1 MNFTIKSRKTGEI
14 FSFYA
19 PESGGY
25 VHLES
30 PGHSGNT
37 GAQICCGGGFMGS
50 TLSCGA
56 SEDDLVSTPRLLT
69 VFHHFHCPLLVINA
83 VRFPPFQH
91 H

>member
-19 PESGGY
+19 PDSGGY

-37 GAQICCGGGFMGS
+37 GAQICRGGEFMGS

-56 SEDDLVSTPRLLT
+56 SVDDLASVARKWYRQYMEERRKYLTLMSQLEDLL
-69 VFHHFHCPLLVINA
+69 
-83 VRFPPFQH
+83 
-91 H
+91 

>member
-19 PESGGY
+19 PDSGGY

-30 PGHSGNT
+30 PGNSGNT
-37 GAQICCGGGFMGS
+37 GAQICRGGGFMGS

-56 SEDDLVSTPRLLT
+56 SVDDLASVARKWYRQYMEERRKYLTLMSQLEDLL
-69 VFHHFHCPLLVINA
+69 
-83 VRFPPFQH
+83 
-91 H
+91 

>member
-19 PESGGY
+19 PDSGGY

-30 PGHSGNT
+30 QGHSGNS
-37 GAQICCGGGFMGS
+37 GAQICRGGGFMGS

-56 SEDDLVSTPRLLT
+56 SVDDLASVARKWYRQYMEERRKYLTLMSQLEDLL
-69 VFHHFHCPLLVINA
+69 
-83 VRFPPFQH
+83 
-91 H
+91 

>member
-19 PESGGY
+19 PDRGGY

-37 GAQICCGGGFMGS
+37 GAQICRGGGFMGS

-56 SEDDLVSTPRLLT
+56 SEDDLASVARKWYRQYMEERRKYLTLMSQLEDLL
-69 VFHHFHCPLLVINA
+69 
-83 VRFPPFQH
+83 
-91 H
+91 

>member
-19 PESGGY
+19 PDSGGY

-37 GAQICCGGGFMGS
+37 GAQICRGGGFMGS

-56 SEDDLVSTPRLLT
+56 SVDDLVSVARKWYRQYMEERRKYLTLMSQLEDLL
-69 VFHHFHCPLLVINA
+69 
-83 VRFPPFQH
+83 
-91 H
+91 

>member
-19 PESGGY
+19 LDSGGY
-25 VHLES
+25 VHGV

-37 GAQICCGGGFMGS
+37 GAQICRGGGFMGS

-56 SEDDLVSTPRLLT
+56 SVDDLASVARKWYRQYMEERRKYLTLMSQLEDLL
-69 VFHHFHCPLLVINA
+69 
-83 VRFPPFQH
+83 
-91 H
+91 

>member
-1 MNFTIKSRKTGEI
+1 MNSTIKSRKTGEI

-19 PESGGY
+19 PDSGGY

-37 GAQICCGGGFMGS
+37 GAQICRGGGFMRS

-56 SEDDLVSTPRLLT
+56 SVDDLASVARKWYRQYMEERRKYLTLMSQLEDLL
-69 VFHHFHCPLLVINA
+69 
-83 VRFPPFQH
+83 
-91 H
+91 

>member
-37 GAQICCGGGFMGS
+37 GAQICRGGGFMGS

-56 SEDDLVSTPRLLT
+56 SVDDLASVARKWYRQYMEERRKYLTLMSQLEDLL
-69 VFHHFHCPLLVINA
+69 
-83 VRFPPFQH
+83 
-91 H
+91 

>member
-19 PESGGY
+19 PDSGGY

-30 PGHSGNT
+30 PGRPGST

-50 TLSCGA
+50 TLYCGA
-56 SEDDLVSTPRLLT
+56 SEDDLASVARKWYRQYMEERRKYLTLMSQLEDLL
-69 VFHHFHCPLLVINA
+69 
-83 VRFPPFQH
+83 
-91 H
+91 

>member
-19 PESGGY
+19 PHSGGY

-37 GAQICCGGGFMGS
+37 GAQICRGGGFMGS

-56 SEDDLVSTPRLLT
+56 SVDDLASVARKWYRQYMEERRKYLTLMSQLEDLL
-69 VFHHFHCPLLVINA
+69 
-83 VRFPPFQH
+83 
-91 H
+91 

>member
-1 MNFTIKSRKTGEI
+1 MNYTIKSRKTGEI

-19 PESGGY
+19 PDSGGY

-37 GAQICCGGGFMGS
+37 GAQICRGGGFMGS

-56 SEDDLVSTPRLLT
+56 SVDDLASVVRKWYRQYMEERRKYLTLMSQLEDLL
-69 VFHHFHCPLLVINA
+69 
-83 VRFPPFQH
+83 
-91 H
+91 

>member
-19 PESGGY
+19 PESGVY

-37 GAQICCGGGFMGS
+37 GAQICRGGGFMGS
-50 TLSCGA
+50 TLYCDA
-56 SEDDLVSTPRLLT
+56 SEDDLASVARKWYRQ
-69 VFHHFHCPLLVINA
+69 F
-83 VRFPPFQH
+83 VRERRKFLMMSGQYSEDNQ
-91 H
+91 

>member
-14 FSFYA
+14 FNFYA
-19 PESGGY
+19 PDSGGY

-37 GAQICCGGGFMGS
+37 GAQICRGGGFMGS

-56 SEDDLVSTPRLLT
+56 SVDDLASIARKWYRQYMEERRKYLTLMSQLEDLL
-69 VFHHFHCPLLVINA
+69 
-83 VRFPPFQH
+83 
-91 H
+91 

>member
-19 PESGGY
+19 PDSGGY

-37 GAQICCGGGFMGS
+37 GAQICRGGGFMGS
-50 TLSCGA
+50 TLYCGA
-56 SEDDLVSTPRLLT
+56 SEDDLASVARKWYRQYMEERRKYLTLMSQLEDLL
-69 VFHHFHCPLLVINA
+69 
-83 VRFPPFQH
+83 
-91 H
+91 

>member
-19 PESGGY
+19 PDSGGY

-37 GAQICCGGGFMGS
+37 GAQICRGGGFMGS

-56 SEDDLVSTPRLLT
+56 SVDDLASVARQWYRQYMEERRKYLTLMSQLEDLL
-69 VFHHFHCPLLVINA
+69 
-83 VRFPPFQH
+83 
-91 H
+91 

>member
-19 PESGGY
+19 PDSGGY

-37 GAQICCGGGFMGS
+37 GAQICRGGGFMGS
-50 TLSCGA
+50 TLSSGA
-56 SEDDLVSTPRLLT
+56 SVDDLASVARKWYRQYMEERRKYLTLMSQLEDLL
-69 VFHHFHCPLLVINA
+69 
-83 VRFPPFQH
+83 
-91 H
+91 

>member
-30 PGHSGNT
+30 RD
-37 GAQICCGGGFMGS
+37 
-50 TLSCGA
+50 TLVTQVLRFAVG
-56 SEDDLVSTPRLLT
+56 EGLW
-69 VFHHFHCPLLVINA
+69 A
-83 VRFPPFQH
+83 VRCTVTLLRTIWPVLPVNGIDSS
-91 H
+91 

>member
-19 PESGGY
+19 PESGVY

-37 GAQICCGGGFMGS
+37 GAQICRGGGFMGS

-56 SEDDLVSTPRLLT
+56 SVDDLASVARKWYRQYMEERRKYLTLMSQLEDLL
-69 VFHHFHCPLLVINA
+69 
-83 VRFPPFQH
+83 
-91 H
+91 